1 MTTETTEKH
10 DHEQE
15 QRQHINVR
23 INGTHYKV
31 ESKLLTG
38 AELYTLAG
46 IPTGNQLF
54 LEVPGEHNDRPITAD
69 AFYDEAASLLQ
80 Q

>member
-1 MTTETTEKH
+1 VTTEKH

-31 ESKLLTG
+31 EGKLLAKGPSTTPKMSPRLIC
-38 AELYTLAG
+38 AAG
-46 IPTGNQLF
+46 R
-54 LEVPGEHNDRPITAD
+54 DRV
-69 AFYDEAASLLQ
+69 
-80 Q
+80 